1 MPKKVKLNLVS
12 AYIQLSAAIQ
22 SVITKKDQDASNSE
36 ANISSEASE
45 ESSENY
51 VVQDVESDSSE
62 DDE

>member
-1 MPKKVKLNLVS
+1 ML

-22 SVITKKDQDASNSE
+22 SVTTKKDQDASNSE

-51 VVQDVESDSSE
+51 VVLDVESDSSE